1 MRRLVQPGPPHAQ
14 RIDSYRTDLRR
25 VRFTLRPGLT
35 LNEAA
40 SGPLVAA
47 GLCSATL
54 RFTAGRL
61 APLRY
66 VIPAPADDPSHVA
79 WFSAPR
85 TAAVEARIEQ
95 ANVTFGWSDGQPLLH
110 CHATWTAADGS
121 RAGGH
126 ILPHESVVAEPIDVE
141 AWGSADVRITAA
153 QDPETSFRLLQPA
166 GAAAQHGNGVIARVR
181 PNEDLTLA
189 VEAIAR
195 QHQMPNAT
203 IRGTLGSLVGTCFAD
218 GRTVADHATEVLVRE
233 GVVANGVATLDL
245 LVVDMRGTVHGGI
258 LARGKNAVCI
268 TADLV
273 LEAA

>member
-1 MRRLVQPGPPHAQ
+1 
-14 RIDSYRTDLRR
+14 
-25 VRFTLRPGLT
+25 
-35 LNEAA
+35 
-40 SGPLVAA
+40 
-47 GLCSATL
+47 
-54 RFTAGRL
+54 
-61 APLRY
+61 
-66 VIPAPADDPSHVA
+66 
-79 WFSAPR
+79 
-85 TAAVEARIEQ
+85 
-95 ANVTFGWSDGQPLLH
+95 
-110 CHATWTAADGS
+110 
-121 RAGGH
+121 
-126 ILPHESVVAEPIDVE
+126 
-141 AWGSADVRITAA
+141 
-153 QDPETSFRLLQPA
+153 
-166 GAAAQHGNGVIARVR
+166 
-181 PNEDLTLA
+181 